1 MISPAILSSAEV
13 VMRVCGIVRLKM
25 GDEKRW
31 ERDHEKRFAP
41 DYENL
46 SPQPLDQT
54 RPNERHW
61 RELPLS
67 IETGSPGLCD
77 RPPLRWTISHIR

>member
-1 MISPAILSSAEV
+1 MISPAIVSSAEV

-25 GDEKRW
+25 DDEKRW

-67 IETGSPGLCD
+67 MRRD
-77 RPPLRWTISHIR
+77 HQAYVAWPPLRWTISHIL